1 MLLLGGHVVLWRA
14 LLFAG
19 YDPMGARVQ
28 GMPVRA
34 LNVFL
39 FLSVGL
45 SVALCTRALGAL
57 PVFAFSVLPAMTALA
72 LTARIGLV
80 FVLAALIGAVS
91 GVGGYVVSFGGDL
104 PVGAT
109 QTAHR
114 RGPARRRAGLA
125 LRPRPLRT
133 SARARTTSAPRT
145 DAA

>member
-1 MLLLGGHVVLWRA
+1 
-14 LLFAG
+14 
-19 YDPMGARVQ
+19 MGARVQ

-80 FVLAALIGAVS
+80 FVLGALIGARLGRGRLR
-91 GVGGYVVSFGGDL
+91 GVV
-104 PVGAT
+104 
-109 QTAHR
+109 QR
-114 RGPARRRAGLA
+114 RPARRRDADRHRGRPAHRGAGLA
-125 LRPRPLRT
+125 LRPRPRPGERAGAG
-133 SARARTTSAPRT
+133 AREPSGTASRRQA
-145 DAA
+145 